1 MSADLAVGHSA
12 ARRKKGGNKATEVRA
27 CVRCGCTDD
36 NACRVMWPETIAPC
50 LSAFGRID
58 ICSACLTEEELDLVS
73 LARDAH
79 ETAQKVSWQARK
91 CAAISTRP
99 EVVCHCLP
107 ETGVGW
113 VRASIDR
120 ASTSYCP
127 SRPRLRRIASCCR
140 ASFRRPSLI

>member
-79 ETAQKVSWQARK
+79 ETAQKVSWQARN
-91 CAAISTRP
+91 
-99 EVVCHCLP
+99 
-107 ETGVGW
+107 TGLAVTAMLEGLA
-113 VRASIDR
+113 VSH
-120 ASTSYCP
+120 
-127 SRPRLRRIASCCR
+127 RREGKS
-140 ASFRRPSLI
+140 